1 MSLSWIANLK
11 QHLAN
16 QATTHRVRSSQVRFP
31 NLYFGSIQYSWG
43 TWLDR
48 AHRLLKE
55 CRRHTCIVQQNN
67 HRTTFVQKGGSLEP
81 LLSRQRRLCRR
92 QRITNCCVWR
102 NGSRNLVLDCTKVWW
117 SENNCL
123 QNKLSLSLWIT
134 KEFLFASIPPVLL
147 SHTRVSLHRSWLQ
160 LPDLKS
166 SSQGSSGY
174 CETWNKSME
183 WDDQH
188 FFDSVKSTNAD
199 TSIWFYLTCIIISAN
214 AIDITLSVT
223 IVLFRRLEQAK
234 ELMKQVRG

>member
-16 QATTHRVRSSQVRFP
+16 HATTHRVRSSQVRFP

-166 SSQGSSGY
+166 SSQGSSDY

-183 WDDQH
+183 WDDQQL
-188 FFDSVKSTNAD
+188 
-199 TSIWFYLTCIIISAN
+199 IWFSKVNKCWYIYLILFNLYYYISKCN
-214 AIDITLSVT
+214 WHYLVSYYCSI
-223 IVLFRRLEQAK
+223 
-234 ELMKQVRG
+234 